1 MQASTDNKVLY
12 FTSNGCSV
20 CTVLKP
26 KIAQLIR
33 EEYPALE
40 WQEININENPE
51 IAAQYRVFTVPV
63 FVLVLEG
70 KEYVRLIRAFS
81 LDEVKEKT
89 DRVYKLLFDE

>member
-1 MQASTDNKVLY
+1 MQTSTDNKVLY
-12 FTSNGCSV
+12 FTSGGCSV

-26 KIAQLIR
+26 KIAQLIKN
-33 EEYPALE
+33 EYPKLE
-40 WQEININENPE
+40 WQEVNTTEAPE
-51 IAAQYRVFTVPV
+51 IAAQHKVFTVPV
-63 FVLVLEG
+63 FVLILEG